1 MNTNSTHVI
10 TATISAGLMA
20 GFIGVAVTGNI
31 LAGAAIGVSY
41 LTVAALIGMAAN
53 DYRSTAKPYFAA
65 PVVTGHFKSTET
77 TAPAP
82 SVKARL
88 AA

>member
-20 GFIGVAVTGNI
+20 GVIGVAVTGNI

-41 LTVAALIGMAAN
+41 LAVAGLIAIATS
-53 DYRSTAKPYFAA
+53 DYRSAGKPYFAA
-65 PVVTGHFKSTET
+65 PVVTGHFKP
-77 TAPAP
+77 TAAKADAARE
-82 SVKARL
+82 KARL

>member
-31 LAGAAIGVSY
+31 LAGAAVGVSY
-41 LTVAALIGMAAN
+41 LTVAAVIGMAAS
-53 DYRSTAKPYFAA
+53 DYRSGRKPYYAA
-65 PVVTGHFKSTET
+65 PVVTAHFRS
-77 TAPAP
+77 TAPAAVTP
-82 SVKARL
+82 REKARL